1 MYLYDF
7 IFFSPDELPFP
18 ITDELLK
25 LPGYKPKP
33 RPPTLPPKERQRR
46 HSDSVTTL
54 TDSGVRRHSDLVPTL
69 TTTDSGV
76 ITRVPYVEDEPIVP
90 ESRLRPKHNSVSNAI
105 YQEYV
110 VYLSSF
116 SIH

>member
-54 TDSGVRRHSDLVPTL
+54 TDSGVRRHSDLVATL
-69 TTTDSGV
+69 TAAAATDSGV
-76 ITRVPYVEDEPIVP
+76 ITRPYVEDEPIVP
-90 ESRLRPKHNSVSNAI
+90 ERLRPKHNSVSNAI
-105 YQEYV
+105 YHEYV
-110 VYLSSF
+110 IIIF
-116 SIH
+116 

>member
-110 VYLSSF
+110 YLLSF

>member
-54 TDSGVRRHSDLVPTL
+54 TDSGVRRHSDLVATL
-69 TTTDSGV
+69 TATAHSELKLKKKSIFKCTKS
-76 ITRVPYVEDEPIVP
+76 IFLTF
-90 ESRLRPKHNSVSNAI
+90 SKLQKHI
-105 YQEYV
+105 FCY
-110 VYLSSF
+110 F
-116 SIH
+116 